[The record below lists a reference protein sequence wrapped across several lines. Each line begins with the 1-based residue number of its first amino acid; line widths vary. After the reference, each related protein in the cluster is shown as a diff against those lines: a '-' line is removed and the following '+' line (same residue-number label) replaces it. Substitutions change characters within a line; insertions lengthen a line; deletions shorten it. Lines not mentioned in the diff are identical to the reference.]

1 MLQNGHF
8 VVLYMTA
15 NENRTYPNP
24 LAMNSEEI
32 NREFIRLKDAAY
44 RYAVALLHDHNEA
57 ADATQDLYEKLWQRR
72 LFIRRN
78 GFESLV
84 MVSIRNICF
93 DRIKTRQRGRQFT
106 PLEDVEAL
114 RDNPTNTP
122 ADNEQQ
128 ELLSIVR
135 RLMAALPEREREVLH
150 LRDNEGLEF
159 EHIAEIVGST
169 EAAVRMA
176 CSRAR
181 GKIKEEL
188 VKIMNYGV

>member
-1 MLQNGHF
+1 
-8 VVLYMTA
+8 
-15 NENRTYPNP
+15 
-24 LAMNSEEI
+24 MNSEEI

-44 RYAVALLHDHNEA
+44 RYAVSLLHSHDEA

-84 MVSIRNICF
+84 MVNICL
-93 DRIKTRQRGRQFT
+93 DRIKAKRRGRQFT
-106 PLEDVEAL
+106 PLEDVESP
-114 RDNPTNTP
+114 PTHKME
-122 ADNEQQ
+122 NEQS
-128 ELLSIVR
+128 ELSAIVH
-135 RLMAALPEREREVLH
+135 RLIAALPDREREVLH
-150 LRDNEGLEF
+150 LRDSEGLEF

-181 GKIKEEL
+181 SKVKEEL
-188 VKIMNYGV
+188 IKIMNYGV

>member
-1 MLQNGHF
+1 
-8 VVLYMTA
+8 
-15 NENRTYPNP
+15 
-24 LAMNSEEI
+24 MNSEEI

-44 RYAVALLHDHNEA
+44 RYAVSLLHDHNEA

-84 MVSIRNICF
+84 MVSIRNICL
-93 DRIKTRQRGRQFT
+93 DRIKARQRGRQFT
-106 PLEDVEAL
+106 PLEDAEAPPNY
-114 RDNPTNTP
+114 RVDS
-122 ADNEQQ
+122 DDK
-128 ELLSIVR
+128 ELSAIVH
-135 RLMAALPEREREVLH
+135 RLIAALPDREREVLH
-150 LRDNEGLEF
+150 LRDSEGLEF

-181 GKIKEEL
+181 GKVKEEL
-188 VKIMNYGV
+188 IKIMNYGV

>member
-1 MLQNGHF
+1 
-8 VVLYMTA
+8 
-15 NENRTYPNP
+15 
-24 LAMNSEEI
+24 MNSEEI

-44 RYAVALLHDHNEA
+44 RYAVSLLHSHDEA

-84 MVSIRNICF
+84 MVSIRNICL
-93 DRIKTRQRGRQFT
+93 DRIKARRRGRQFT
-106 PLEDVEAL
+106 PLEDMESP
-114 RDNPTNTP
+114 PTHKME
-122 ADNEQQ
+122 NEQS
-128 ELLSIVR
+128 ELSAIVH
-135 RLMAALPEREREVLH
+135 RLIAALPDREREVLH
-150 LRDNEGLEF
+150 LRDSEGLEF

-181 GKIKEEL
+181 SKVKEEL
-188 VKIMNYGV
+188 IKIMNYGV